1 MHSQAEQRFRCS
13 LCGRTFSFRAGTLFF
28 RCRTDPQ
35 VIVQVLTLLAYGCPI
50 PAIEAAFGFQRRTV
64 RSWLAAA
71 GSHAE
76 RLHTEL
82 VEGERSLGQVQADEI
97 CVKLQR
103 KRSWLAM
110 AVAVEFRLWLGAVV
124 GEQREKG
131 LLRALAMRVR
141 ACLKEGPLLVCVDGL
156 RGYAQAFR
164 WALCTQ
170 VTTPR
175 GGRPRRV
182 AWRELVIGQV
192 IKRREQHRL
201 VEVSRKIVQGTAAA
215 AKRLLVSTQQQGV
228 INTAYIE
235 RLNATFRARL
245 AVLGRRT
252 RSLARQPQAL
262 RRAVYFLGAVYNFC
276 SEHASLT
283 LPSGQRRTPAM
294 AAGITDHCWSMGELL
309 WHRVAPPPWTPPK
322 RRGRPSK
329 ALKELL
335 HRWAT

>member
-1 MHSQAEQRFRCS
+1 
-13 LCGRTFSFRAGTLFF
+13 
-28 RCRTDPQ
+28 

-103 KRSWLAM
+103 KRYWLAM
-110 AVAVEFRLWLGAVV
+110 AVAVEFRLWLGAIV

-131 LLRALAMRVR
+131 LLRALATRVR

-170 VTTPR
+170 VTPPGGAGR
-175 GGRPRRV
+175 GG
-182 AWRELVIGQV
+182 W
-192 IKRREQHRL
+192 
-201 VEVSRKIVQGTAAA
+201 
-215 AKRLLVSTQQQGV
+215 
-228 INTAYIE
+228 
-235 RLNATFRARL
+235 
-245 AVLGRRT
+245 
-252 RSLARQPQAL
+252 
-262 RRAVYFLGAVYNFC
+262 LGA
-276 SEHASLT
+276 
-283 LPSGQRRTPAM
+283 
-294 AAGITDHCWSMGELL
+294 
-309 WHRVAPPPWTPPK
+309 
-322 RRGRPSK
+322 
-329 ALKELL
+329 
-335 HRWAT
+335 RW